1 MYADPL
7 QTCRQ
12 MGWAERDPYKYY
24 PERGMYLHEL
34 YPSLLCG
41 SQPMSRE
48 DIRKLADFLGSRGSI
63 LSLQQ
68 DKDLAHWGVDLQDL
82 QSEAQERDLNY
93 LRRPVHLLFP
103 IINVKVQFL
112 ARLAMRSSSRIKKLV
127 LSVQDGFSALLH
139 MSMSKPW
146 LQC

>member
-1 MYADPL
+1 MQP
-7 QTCRQ
+7 CRQ
-12 MGWAERDPYKYY
+12 MVWDERDPYKYY

-48 DIRKLADFLGSRGSI
+48 DIRMLADLLGSRGSI

-82 QSEAQERDLNY
+82 KSEAQERDLNY
-93 LRRPVHLLFP
+93 LRRPVHPL
-103 IINVKVQFL
+103 
-112 ARLAMRSSSRIKKLV
+112 
-127 LSVQDGFSALLH
+127 
-139 MSMSKPW
+139 
-146 LQC
+146 